1 LVGPGFNT
9 VNISALKEFHLPWER
24 MAFSIRCD
32 AQNAF
37 NHPSFSPPQGQ
48 LAGDS
53 GPGTEYTSTSNGG
66 NQITGIQIGGRTL
79 QLGARLS
86 F

>member
-1 LVGPGFNT
+1 
-9 VNISALKEFHLPWER
+9 

-37 NHPSFSPPQGQ
+37 NHPSFSAPQGQ

-53 GPGTEYTSTSNGG
+53 GPGTEYTTTSNGG
-66 NQITGIQIGGRTL
+66 AQITGIQIGGRTL

>member
-1 LVGPGFNT
+1 
-9 VNISALKEFHLPWER
+9 VNLSALKEFHLPWDR

-32 AQNAF
+32 ATNAF
-37 NHPSFSPPQGQ
+37 NHPAFSPPDGSLAGSQGQ
-48 LAGDS
+48 
-53 GPGTEYTSTSNGG
+53 GTPYTLTDNQNLVNGQVVG
-66 NQITGIQIGGRTL
+66 NQITGIQIGGRQL

>member
-1 LVGPGFNT
+1 M
-9 VNISALKEFHLPWER
+9 R
-24 MAFSIRCD
+24 FSIRVD

-37 NHPSFSPPQGQ
+37 NHPSYSPPQGQ

-53 GPGTEYTSTSNGG
+53 GPGTQYTTTSNGG
-66 NQITGIQIGGRTL
+66 NQITGIQLGGRQV

>member
-1 LVGPGFNT
+1 L
-9 VNISALKEFHLPWER
+9 VNISALKEFTLPWER
-24 MAFSIRCD
+24 MKFSIRCD

-48 LAGDS
+48 LAGDN
-53 GPGTEYTSTSNGG
+53 GPGTPYTSTSNGG
-66 NQITGIQIGGRTL
+66 NQITGIQIGGRSL

>member
-1 LVGPGFNT
+1 MRK
-9 VNISALKEFHLPWER
+9 S
-24 MAFSIRCD
+24 
-32 AQNAF
+32 
-37 NHPSFSPPQGQ
+37 PSTIPAFSPPDGQ

-53 GPGTEYTSTSNGG
+53 GPGTPYTLTNNQNVNAQGAIVG